1 MILRLCFL
9 LTGLT
14 ASLGAAAQFSDS
26 VNYYVKYASTGAVNR
41 TEDAKSFLLNN
52 ALAFKVSKK
61 RIVLNADGGYIY
73 GRQDQSQT
81 NNDVSASINFNL
93 YAHNNRRFYYWGL
106 TSYDKSYSLKI
117 NNRFQGGLGAA
128 YDLVKRPA
136 AVLNVSDGILFEN
149 ADLIFKD
156 TIPDKYKT
164 VRNSLRVFYKF
175 TIKEIIVFEG
185 TQYWQQSLITGSD
198 YILKSNNALSI
209 KLRSWLAITAALN
222 YNKVN
227 RTGRENLFM
236 NYGLTMEK
244 YF

>member
-1 MILRLCFL
+1 M
-9 LTGLT
+9 LTVLT
-14 ASLGAAAQFSDS
+14 TVSLSAAAQFSDS
-26 VNYYVKYASTGAVNR
+26 VHYYVKYASTGSFNR

-52 ALAFKVSKK
+52 ALAFKVSQK
-61 RIVLNADGGYIY
+61 RVMLNADASYIY

-81 NNDVSASINFNL
+81 NNDVSSSINFNL
-93 YAHNNRRFYYWGL
+93 YGNNRRFYYWGL

-117 NNRFQGGLGAA
+117 NNRFQGGLGVA
-128 YDLVKRPA
+128 YDVIRRPT
-136 AVLNVSDGILFEN
+136 AVVNLSDGILFEN
-149 ADLIFKD
+149 ADLILKD
-156 TIPDKYKT
+156 TIPDKYQT
-164 VRNSLRVFYKF
+164 FRNSFRVYYKW
-175 TIKEIIVFEG
+175 TIKSIIVLEG
-185 TQYWQQSLITGSD
+185 TQYWQQSLATGSD

-236 NYGLTMEK
+236 NYGLTVEK